1 MQDDL
6 GDRMKMY
13 ERDWANGPPI
23 CPGTTDP
30 RHALGYLDPMLPICV
45 RLDGRAF
52 HSFTMDLPR
61 PYDPRLAALMVDTT
75 RCLVDETN
83 ARVGFTQSDEI
94 SLILLRESDE
104 ATPYFGGRI
113 QKLTSVLASI
123 ASVHFNRELPNHLPE
138 KANRQPVFDARVWN
152 VPSEDEAA
160 NMILWRELDAY
171 RNGVLAVAQCH
182 FSHKALHGM
191 GRSDMIQMLEDKGV
205 DLSTYP
211 RHLYNG
217 TYIVRRKVIRAFTTT
232 ELDKL
237 PEKHA
242 ARTNPNLMVERS
254 DLFELTNLPPLIRV
268 ANRVEVLFH
277 GADPIPV
284 DNLLSREDSLPCPA

>member
-13 ERDWANGPPI
+13 ERDWASGPPDR
-23 CPGTTDP
+23 PHSDP
-30 RHALGYLDPMLPICV
+30 RVALGYLDPTLPICV

-52 HSFTMDLPR
+52 HTFSMGLPR

-94 SLILLRESDE
+94 TMVLLRESEE
-104 ATPYFGGRI
+104 ATPYFGGRV

-123 ASVHFNRELPNHLPE
+123 ASVHFNRELPNYLPE
-138 KANRQPVFDARVWN
+138 KADRQPVFDARVWN

-160 NMILWRELDAY
+160 NVILWRELDAY
-171 RNGVLAVAQCH
+171 KNGIAALALCH
-182 FSHKALHGM
+182 FSAKALHGL
-191 GRSDMIQMLEDKGV
+191 GRADMIQMLEDKGV
-205 DLSTYP
+205 DLSAYP

-217 TYIVRRKVIRAFTTT
+217 TYVVRRKVIRAFTTT
-232 ELDKL
+232 EMDKL
-237 PEKHA
+237 PEKHD
-242 ARTNPNLMVERS
+242 ARTNPNLMVERG
-254 DLFELTNLPPLIRV
+254 DLFYLPGLPPLIRV
-268 ANRVEVLFH
+268 ANRVDVLFH
-277 GADPIPV
+277 GADHVMVEDMLP
-284 DNLLSREDSLPCPA
+284 REDSIPCPA